1 MKTQMCDKK
10 EVFCHEN
17 SESEIRCVGSCL
29 QKNMSTNLGR
39 RKYDDF
45 ILLAH
50 RDWSSQDF
58 LPWLLLRAPLICKR
72 FLPQAFFNLI
82 GIHKPDPSMIA
93 LKTNLTCEASRWV
106 VTSTAHFPWWGSR
119 EIDPLDL
126 EN

>member
-1 MKTQMCDKK
+1 MRGPDVWQKRSFLSWKFREWNQM
-10 EVFCHEN
+10 
-17 SESEIRCVGSCL
+17 
-29 QKNMSTNLGR
+29 R
-39 RKYDDF
+39 RKLSSEKYVHKTLGEEYDDF